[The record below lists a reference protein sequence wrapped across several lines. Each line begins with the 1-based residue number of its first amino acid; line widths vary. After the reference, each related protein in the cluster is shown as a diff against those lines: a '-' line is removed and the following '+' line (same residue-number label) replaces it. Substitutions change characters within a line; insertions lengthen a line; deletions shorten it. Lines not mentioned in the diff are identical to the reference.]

1 MERNHLSWIL
11 SSVAKRMRADFDQSV
26 AFQHRAQT
34 GEVREVI
41 VRDFCEGY
49 LPGHVEALHSG
60 EIISVDGDVSP
71 QCDIVIVDRSTPSF
85 TNLGGYRIV
94 PSECVYGVIEVKT
107 KLDKQQLFDACEKIR
122 SVKQLKKVAY
132 KRVGPFARHANV
144 YDRVLPYYPTAGM
157 IFAFDSGDLATVGQH
172 LAEWCA
178 GREPDEIP
186 DSVWV
191 LGKGFF
197 NWISPVN
204 GKLDR
209 GPSSGAALALLD
221 AEPEV
226 DVLFPLALHLNI
238 HFSEA
243 WMDPLDLLPYAGKI
257 GFGAFRKSWSLRGV
271 QE

>member
-1 MERNHLSWIL
+1 MERNHLSLIL

-26 AFQHRAQT
+26 AFRHRAQT

-41 VRDFCEGY
+41 VRDFCEEY

-60 EIISVDGDVSP
+60 EIISVDGGVSP
-71 QCDIVIVDRSTPSF
+71 QCDIVIADRSTPSF
-85 TNLGGYRIV
+85 TNLGGYRII

-122 SVKQLKKVAY
+122 SVKQLKKVAF
-132 KRVGPFARHANV
+132 KRDPLRRSANP
-144 YDRVLPYYPTAGM
+144 YDTFLPHYPTAGM

-172 LAEWCA
+172 LAEWCR
-178 GREPDEIP
+178 GRAPGEMP

-197 NWISPVN
+197 SWVSPTD

-209 GPSSGAALALLD
+209 GPSSGAGLALLD
-221 AEPEV
+221 AEPEL

-243 WMDPLDLLPYAGKI
+243 WMDPLDLVPYAGQI
-257 GFGAFRKSWSLRGV
+257 GLGRFRKSWSI
-271 QE
+271 